1 MGESRADLLNWV
13 NTLLEMNYTKI
24 EQLGTGAALCQIID
38 SIYGEDQI
46 FQIILTV
53 TFSTGSPS
61 PSLSPTDTTTP
72 CNGLVSPSISFL
84 QGM

>member
-53 TFSTGSPS
+53 TFSTS
-61 PSLSPTDTTTP
+61 SLPFSLPRRHHDA
-72 CNGLVSPSISFL
+72 L
-84 QGM
+84 QWT